1 MLAIDEMG
9 KKEIKSLLSDLGYG
23 HLGCVCDG
31 YPYVVP
37 MAYRFEDPDLY
48 MLTTEGM
55 KTKCIDANPAVCL
68 QVEEVNDKIHW
79 RSIVVIGDAKRVEDP
94 QEVARLTQSFRDANP
109 TLEPAINRTWIDAWG
124 KAGAMVFYRIHP
136 KEISGRT
143 TVGPTS
149 KEARTLQAVE

>member
-9 KKEIKSLLSDLGYG
+9 QKEIKSLLNEVGYG

-31 YPYVVP
+31 HPYVVP
-37 MAYRFEDPDLY
+37 MIYRFEDPDLY
-48 MLTTEGM
+48 ILTTEGM

-68 QVEEVNDKIHW
+68 QVEEVNNKIHW

-94 QEVARLTQSFRDANP
+94 QEVARLTQSFRDINP
-109 TLEPAINRTWIDAWG
+109 TLEPALNRTWIDAWG
-124 KAGAMVFYRIHP
+124 KSDAMVFYRIHP
-136 KEISGRT
+136 REISGRT

-149 KEARTLQAVE
+149 KETRILQEVE